1 MATPVRI
8 PEQDTIYDAI
18 RIALN
23 QDRYDDIILLYNM
36 LTPHQHEVFSQQYPE
51 IYILLLNKIYMCQK
65 VTTATLFRD
74 S

>member
-1 MATPVRI
+1 MATPIRI
-8 PEQDTIYDAI
+8 PVQDTIYDAI

-23 QDRYDDIILLYNM
+23 EQRDNDVILLYNM
-36 LTPHQHEVFSQQYPE
+36 LTPDQHRIFSQQYPE

-65 VTTATLFRD
+65 VATATLFHD